1 MKICFRNPGCTDNFW
16 LATNIAMCFSTF
28 KFLYKRKLSNLFGD
42 YEDAVTQQDNI
53 VFHSAL
59 SPYLNLGLVTPDIII
74 KKLLHHEKTPIKLNS
89 LEG

>member
-1 MKICFRNPGCTDNFW
+1 MKICFLSIQAVQITFGLYVNDVNKLLNFF
-16 LATNIAMCFSTF
+16 I
-28 KFLYKRKLSNLFGD
+28 KEKSNLFGD

-74 KKLLHHEKTPIKLNS
+74 KKILLHHDKTPIKLKFP
-89 LEG
+89 